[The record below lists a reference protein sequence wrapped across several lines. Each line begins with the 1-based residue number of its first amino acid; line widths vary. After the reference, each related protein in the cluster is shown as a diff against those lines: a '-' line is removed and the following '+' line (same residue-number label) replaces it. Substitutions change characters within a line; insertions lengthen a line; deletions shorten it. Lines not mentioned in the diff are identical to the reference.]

1 MRARVRRQRV
11 KSVLPKAATPDQGR
25 DRNHERFV
33 RACTKWDDGALGSA
47 FRLFLNSAKAGDVS
61 AQLNLGY
68 FYDEGIGVR
77 VDKDKALRWYRRALA
92 GGSVS
97 AAGNIGLVF
106 RDRGILPKA
115 IKWLQRAIE
124 SGDDDSALE
133 LGKLYLKHGR
143 ERDAVKAL
151 RIASRSQNVTPYTR
165 EQAQTFLGGSDAE
178 GD

>member
-1 MRARVRRQRV
+1 MRVRVTKQRV
-11 KSVLPKAATPDQGR
+11 KSVLPKAARSDQGR

-33 RACTKWDDGALGSA
+33 RACTNWDDGALRSA
-47 FRLFLNSAKAGDVS
+47 FRLFLSGAKAGDVS
-61 AQLNLGY
+61 SQLNLGY

-124 SGDDDSALE
+124 SGHDDSALE
-133 LGKLYLKHGR
+133 LGKLYLKLGK
-143 ERDAVKAL
+143 ERDAVKSL
-151 RIASRSQNVTPYTR
+151 RIASRSQNVTPHTR
-165 EQAQTFLGGSDAE
+165 ERAQNLLRRFKRRA
-178 GD
+178 